1 MNGFGSNKPD
11 IFSLK
16 HLKTLSR
23 NANRQ
28 TLDYLK
34 SSSLPRHVCHWLMLA
49 AEDLAEMQNLL
60 LVLAVVA
67 RSAERLRHQ
76 YVIYRW
82 IVSSWSGANLKT
94 GAIRRG
100 PPECASVDCNWN
112 CSQAVRLRGKW
123 AGPMGLCC
131 PAALWWR
138 ALDSACAA
146 YRSEL
151 QKTGAQRR
159 EFGVYPLIHGTFSC
173 PLLWCH
179 RLLSSAQGNYFFTT
193 YAILKKLTHF

>member
-1 MNGFGSNKPD
+1 
-11 IFSLK
+11 
-16 HLKTLSR
+16 
-23 NANRQ
+23 
-28 TLDYLK
+28 
-34 SSSLPRHVCHWLMLA
+34 MLA

-94 GAIRRG
+94 GAIKKG
-100 PPECASVDCNWN
+100 PPECASFDCNWN